1 MYDVNKKAQ
10 EKYKTNKLYSF
21 IPISIGDDTSRKAA
35 EKASVNPFFPLLN
48 PEIFYKPI
56 PDEESEGLVRAQE
69 MKGDNLY
76 GTIQR

>member
-1 MYDVNKKAQ
+1 MYDVQ

-21 IPISIGDDTSRKAA
+21 TPISIGDETSRKAA

-56 PDEESEGLVRAQE
+56 PDEENQTLVRAQE
-69 MKGDNLY
+69 KKGDDANEC
-76 GTIQR
+76 TM

>member
-1 MYDVNKKAQ
+1 MYDVQ

-21 IPISIGDDTSRKAA
+21 TPISIGDETSRKAA

-56 PDEESEGLVRAQE
+56 PGEETQTLVRAQE
-69 MKGDNLY
+69 KKGDTY

>member
-1 MYDVNKKAQ
+1 MYDVQ

-21 IPISIGDDTSRKAA
+21 TPISIGDETSRKAA

-56 PDEESEGLVRAQE
+56 PDEENQTLVRAQE
-69 MKGDNLY
+69 KKGDDANER
-76 GTIQR
+76 TM

>member
-1 MYDVNKKAQ
+1 MYDVQ

-21 IPISIGDDTSRKAA
+21 TPISIGDETSRKAA

-56 PDEESEGLVRAQE
+56 SDEENQTLVRAQE
-69 MKGDNLY
+69 KKGDDANEC
-76 GTIQR
+76 TM

>member
-21 IPISIGDDTSRKAA
+21 TPISIGDETSSKAT

-56 PDEESEGLVRAQE
+56 PDEENQTLVRAQE
-69 MKGDNLY
+69 KKGDDANEC
-76 GTIQR
+76 TM